1 MPGRLP
7 LAIVHGGGQY
17 DRPVRV
23 DDAVLAVLD
32 SLVPLAPLHQPQELA
47 AIRAVGER
55 WSNVP

>member
-7 LAIVHGGGQY
+7 LAIVHGGWQY

-55 WSNVP
+55 WSDVP